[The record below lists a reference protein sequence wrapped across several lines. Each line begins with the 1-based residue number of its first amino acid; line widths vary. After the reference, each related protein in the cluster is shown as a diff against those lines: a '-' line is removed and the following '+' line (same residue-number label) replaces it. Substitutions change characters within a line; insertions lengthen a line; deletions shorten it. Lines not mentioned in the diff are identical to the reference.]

1 MEERSSSFFK
11 DIVKFAVIAIV
22 IVVPFRLYVAQP
34 FIVSGASMDPT
45 FVDGQYLIV
54 DQLSYEIGSPNRGD
68 VIIFKYPKDTTK
80 YFIKRVIGL
89 PGETVRISGEQVSIS
104 GAEHAQSFTLPE
116 SYVARENA
124 KSDDFTIT
132 LSAGEYFVLGD
143 NRLGSLDSRAWGPVP
158 EKLITGRP
166 LLRVLP
172 FNKIGIL
179 PGEVKF
185 SE

>member
-11 DIVKFAVIAIV
+11 DIVKFAIIATV
-22 IVVPFRLYVAQP
+22 IVVPFRLYIAQP

-54 DQLSYEIGSPNRGD
+54 DQLTYELSSPERGD
-68 VIIFKYPKDTTK
+68 VIIFKYPNDTTK
-80 YFIKRVIGL
+80 FFIKRVIGL
-89 PGETVRISGEQVSIS
+89 PNETVRINGKKVSIINT
-104 GAEHAQSFTLPE
+104 EHPE
-116 SYVARENA
+116 GIVLNEQYISPQNE
-124 KSDDFTIT
+124 KLDDYSIT
-132 LSAGEYFVLGD
+132 LGTGEYFVMGD

-166 LLRVLP
+166 VLRLLP
-172 FNKIGIL
+172 FNTSGIL
-179 PGEVKF
+179 PGKVHF